1 MGQFLFSQFFG
12 GSDPF
17 GGLGG
22 GMGSSSRRGSPP
34 GVRMFNMSGG
44 GPGRGRPGMQ
54 DPFSGFGSGDM
65 GGGMGIGGM
74 GGMGGMGRKQSFG
87 RNNYTNNQ
95 PKRYD
100 AIPEGTVVSL
110 KGLVGRP
117 ERNGDRGKIVQYDP
131 SSDRY
136 VVYLEDSDETMKV
149 KPSNLLQHARATIR
163 GLEGRA
169 ELNGQTATILA
180 WDDSKGRYNAYV
192 PSISRAVSLKPSNI
206 VLNDGT
212 VGQIVGLQSK
222 PELNGQWGTITNFN
236 TSSGRYDVQLSHD
249 KILRLKLEN
258 IRL

>member
-1 MGQFLFSQFFG
+1 MG
-12 GSDPF
+12 
-17 GGLGG
+17 
-22 GMGSSSRRGSPP
+22 
-34 GVRMFNMSGG
+34 
-44 GPGRGRPGMQ
+44 
-54 DPFSGFGSGDM
+54 
-65 GGGMGIGGM
+65 GIGGM
-74 GGMGGMGRKQSFG
+74 GGMGSMPMGMNMGMNMGGMGGMGGGMGSAPMDTGMGMNMGGMGQQQSFG
-87 RNNYTNNQ
+87 RNNHANNQ

-110 KGLVGRP
+110 KSLVSKP
-117 ERNGDRGKIVQYDP
+117 ERKGDRGKIVQYD
-131 SSDRY
+131 STSDRY

-212 VGQIVGLQSK
+212 VGQISGLQSK

>member
-1 MGQFLFSQFFG
+1 
-12 GSDPF
+12 
-17 GGLGG
+17 
-22 GMGSSSRRGSPP
+22 
-34 GVRMFNMSGG
+34 
-44 GPGRGRPGMQ
+44 
-54 DPFSGFGSGDM
+54 
-65 GGGMGIGGM
+65 M
-74 GGMGGMGRKQSFG
+74 GGMGGMGSMPMGMNMGGMGSVPMDTGTGMGGMGGQQQSFG

-110 KGLVGRP
+110 KGLVSKP

-180 WDDSKGRYNAYV
+180 WDDSKNRYNAYV